1 MSSRVTAVLCL
12 VLTACGAE
20 PTTPTLVTD
29 TSSDLPHKGL
39 SDAWLTQFREGDAL
53 FELPYREADGLG
65 PLYIRSS
72 CNACHRAAGRGPG
85 VVTRLRQVDA
95 DGNTV
100 AGQPELPYG
109 NVVRPLTTCGATPL
123 NSPDGTG
130 IVESFRAGIPVM
142 GRGWMEA
149 VDEAEVLRV
158 QAEQALRTDGI
169 SGHVNHVTYKSQPN
183 TDTRFHTYQPGQT
196 VIGRFGLK
204 ARQPSLDDF
213 AADALQGDMGLTSPL
228 RPTET
233 VNPDGML
240 DDDKSGI
247 DMTMDQVNLIA
258 DYVRL
263 IRVPGR
269 AAADAKGE
277 ALFENAQCGVCHVA
291 NLATRADYPI
301 PQLAGT
307 TAHVFTDLLVH
318 DMGPTLADGIVDS
331 EAGGSEWRTAP
342 LIGVRFLNAFLH
354 DGRAASVDEAIRL
367 HGADG
372 SEAKSSVDS
381 YLALPD
387 DDRQALLD
395 FVSSL

>member
-1 MSSRVTAVLCL
+1 MRFRVSALLCL
-12 VLTACGAE
+12 WAAACGPV
-20 PTTPTLVTD
+20 PTEPTLVTD
-29 TSSDLPHKGL
+29 TSSDLPLKGL
-39 SDAWLTQFREGDAL
+39 SDEWLTQFQEGDAL

-72 CNACHRAAGRGPG
+72 CNACHRQAGRGPG

-100 AGQPELPYG
+100 PGQPELPYG
-109 NVVRPLTTCGATPL
+109 NVVRPLTTGGATPL
-123 NSPDGTG
+123 SSPDSTD

-149 VDEAEVLRV
+149 VTDAEILRV
-158 QAEQALRTDGI
+158 EAEQALRTDGI

-183 TDTRFHTYQPGQT
+183 SDTRFHAYQPGET
-196 VIGRFGLK
+196 LIGRFGLK

-228 RPTET
+228 RPTE
-233 VNPDGML
+233 VPNPDGRL
-240 DDDKSGI
+240 DDMRDGV
-247 DMTMDQVNLIA
+247 DLTLDQVNHIA

-263 IRVPGR
+263 IRIPGR
-269 AAADAKGE
+269 GEPDAKGA
-277 ALFENAQCGVCHVA
+277 ALFESTNCGVCHVA

-301 PQLAGT
+301 PQLAGV
-307 TAHVFTDLLVH
+307 TAHVYTDLLVH
-318 DMGPTLADGIVDS
+318 DMGPTLADGIVDG

-354 DGRAASVDEAIRL
+354 DGRAATVDEAIRL
-367 HGADG
+367 HGAEG
-372 SEAKSSVDS
+372 SEAKPSVDA
-381 YLALPD
+381 YLALSD
-387 DDRQALLD
+387 DDRRALLD